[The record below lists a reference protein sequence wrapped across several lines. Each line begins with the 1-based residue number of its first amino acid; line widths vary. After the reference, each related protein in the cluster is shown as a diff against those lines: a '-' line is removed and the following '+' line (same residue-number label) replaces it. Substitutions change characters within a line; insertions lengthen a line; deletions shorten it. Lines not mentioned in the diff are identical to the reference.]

1 VLAGLTVHDGAP
13 CRTSTSLLFDA
24 TGTDRSRGWGCVAEQ
39 RRDVLDIVLTDA
51 GEVVPA
57 PRLRFFVLPLGLD
70 LLSVSTALGVLGLT
84 GWARWRV
91 SLVLASC
98 QISAMLA
105 GLVLSVELAEAI
117 GESADYVGAGAFIVL
132 GIYLSWIGTPVRSSS
147 ACRV

>member
-1 VLAGLTVHDGAP
+1 MLG
-13 CRTSTSLLFDA
+13 
-24 TGTDRSRGWGCVAEQ
+24 
-39 RRDVLDIVLTDA
+39 IVLTDA

-70 LLSVSTALGVLGLT
+70 LLSVSTGTALGVLGLT